1 VLIVV
6 GGHSRKVGKTSV
18 IAGLIRAL
26 ADAGWTA
33 VKISPHEHALEE
45 RATSDSSRYLAAG
58 ARRSLLLR
66 APAPDAVRLALEGA
80 QNAIVESNS
89 ALDFLNP
96 DLYLMVLDFS
106 VSDFKESARAHLD
119 RVGAFVV
126 IESAVPQPLWPGLP
140 PGWME
145 GKPVFTVKPPDY
157 TSLIEFVSAFIRVHL
172 RLDINSN
179 HRTG

>member
-18 IAGLIRAL
+18 IAELIRAL
-26 ADAGWTA
+26 ADAEWTA
-33 VKISPHEHALEE
+33 VKISPHRHALEE
-45 RATSDSSRYLAAG
+45 RSTADSSRYLAAG

-66 APAPDAVRLALEGA
+66 APSPDAVRQALRGA
-80 QNAIVESNS
+80 ANAIVESNS
-89 ALDFLNP
+89 ALDFLEP

-119 RVGAFVV
+119 RVDAFVV
-126 IESAVPQPLWPGLP
+126 IESVVPQPLWPALP

-145 GKPVFTVKPPDY
+145 GRPVLTVRPPDF
-157 TSLIEFVSAFIRVHL
+157 TSLIDFVSARFHPRPNIDEH
-172 RLDINSN
+172 
-179 HRTG
+179 